1 MCILKDLSVK
11 IKILLL
17 AVIMLVITCIV
28 AAVGIFSNHQ
38 SKQAADDMYNRNLMT
53 TQYLNE
59 ATVQLRT
66 MESDVNFLLLQDFT
80 PENQKLLLDDLIAKA
95 KTIQGDADKIKDI
108 DTGDRAQESLQK
120 LNGNISD
127 FITSA
132 EGAKSLTTSQEDKA
146 KLMKS
151 LSGVKEISARLSELT
166 PDNIQQG
173 KLLFEQSNAVYE
185 RSIKIFL
192 GIILAGLIIG
202 VAAAR
207 IISKNIADPLEES
220 VGLLNAV
227 ADGDLTQDL
236 PPELA
241 DRRDEVGEMVASLE
255 KMQQALRK
263 FLKDVHEEAERSV
276 AMVHEVQELVGALN
290 DGAQDMSAV
299 TEEMAAGMEETAA
312 STSNLENLS
321 DQISASVK
329 SNADEAEKSEAY
341 TNEVAERA
349 SKLKQDMDASSKRA
363 EDVYHQTKGSVEQAI
378 EAAKVVDNITL
389 LTKDITD
396 IAEQTN
402 LLALNAAIEAAR
414 AGEAGRGFSVVA
426 DEVRKL
432 AEQSQ
437 QTAEKI
443 QSLTGRVTS
452 SVSDLSEGANGLLQ
466 FMEQNVAKDY
476 EAITKTA
483 DQYRADADY
492 LRDFA
497 RKSSEAS
504 QGITNDVDTM
514 NNAMTQIAK
523 ATQEEAQGN
532 TQVAE
537 KVTEVADKAN
547 QILEK
552 VRESQEGAE
561 KLKEQVAKFKV

>member
-66 MESDVNFLLLQDFT
+66 MESDVDYLLLQDFT
-80 PENQKLLLDDLIAKA
+80 PENQKLLIDDLIAKA
-95 KTIQGDADKIKDI
+95 KTIQGDADKIKEI
-108 DTGDRAQESLQK
+108 DTGERAQESLQK
-120 LNGNISD
+120 LDGNLAD

-151 LSGVKEISARLSELT
+151 PGGVKEISARLSELT

-173 KLLFEQSNAVYE
+173 KLLFEASNTVYE
-185 RSIKIFL
+185 RTIKIFL
-192 GIILAGLIIG
+192 AILLAGLVIG
-202 VAAAR
+202 VVAAR

-227 ADGDLTQDL
+227 ADGDLTQEL
-236 PPELA
+236 PVELA

-255 KMQQALRK
+255 KMQGALRA

-349 SKLKQDMDASSKRA
+349 SKLKQDMDASSKKA
-363 EDVYHQTKGSVEQAI
+363 QDVYHQTKDSVEEAI

-466 FMEQNVAKDY
+466 FMEQNIAKDY

-514 NNAMTQIAK
+514 NNAITQIAK

-537 KVTEVADKAN
+537 KVTEVAEKAN

>member
-66 MESDVNFLLLQDFT
+66 MESDVDYLLLQDFT
-80 PENQKLLLDDLIAKA
+80 PENQKLLIDDLIAKA
-95 KTIQGDADKIKDI
+95 KTIQGDADKIKEI
-108 DTGDRAQESLQK
+108 DTGERAQESLQK
-120 LNGNISD
+120 LDGNLAD

-151 LSGVKEISARLSELT
+151 LGGVKEISARLSELT

-173 KLLFEQSNAVYE
+173 KLLFEASNTVYE
-185 RSIKIFL
+185 RTIKIFL
-192 GIILAGLIIG
+192 AILLAGLVIG
-202 VAAAR
+202 VVAAR

-227 ADGDLTQDL
+227 ADGDLTQEL
-236 PPELA
+236 PVELA

-255 KMQQALRK
+255 KMQGALRA
-263 FLKDVHEEAERSV
+263 FLKDGHEEAERSV

-349 SKLKQDMDASSKRA
+349 SKLKQDMDASSKKA
-363 EDVYHQTKGSVEQAI
+363 QDVYHQTKDSVEEAI

-466 FMEQNVAKDY
+466 FMEQNIAKDY

-514 NNAMTQIAK
+514 NNAITQIAK

>member
-1 MCILKDLSVK
+1 MKNISVK
-11 IKILLL
+11 IKVLLL

-28 AAVGIFSNHQ
+28 AGVGIYSNHQ
-38 SKQAADDMYNRNLMT
+38 SKQATDDMYNHNLMT
-53 TQYLNE
+53 TQYLND

-66 MESDVNFLLLQDFT
+66 MESDADFLLLQDFT
-80 PENQKLLLDDLIAKA
+80 VENQKLLIDDMIKKAKA
-95 KTIQGDADKIKDI
+95 IQGDADKIKEI
-108 DTGDRAQESLQK
+108 DDGERAQESLAK
-120 LNGNISD
+120 LDQNIND
-127 FITSA
+127 FLTAA
-132 EGAKSLTTSQEDKA
+132 EGAKSLTNSPEDKA

-151 LSGVKEISARLSELT
+151 LGGVKEISARIAELT

-173 KLLFEQSNAVYE
+173 KLHFEESNAVYD
-185 RSIKIFL
+185 RTIKIFL
-192 GIILAGLIIG
+192 GILLAGLVIG
-202 VAAAR
+202 VVAAR
-207 IISKNIADPLEES
+207 LIAKGIADPLEES

-227 ADGDLTQDL
+227 ADGDLTQEL

-241 DRRDEVGEMVASLE
+241 ERRDEVGEMIGALE
-255 KMQQALRK
+255 KMQASLRS
-263 FLKDVHEEAERSV
+263 FLKDVHDEAERSV
-276 AMVHEVQELVGALN
+276 AMVGEVQDLVGSLN
-290 DGAQDMSAV
+290 DSAQDMSAV

-329 SNADEAEKSEAY
+329 ANADEAQKSEAY

-349 SKLKQDMDASSKRA
+349 SQLKKDMDASSKQA
-363 EDVYHQTKGSVEQAI
+363 YDVYHQTKGSVEEAI
-378 EAAKVVDNITL
+378 EAAKVVDHITT
-389 LTKDITD
+389 LTNDITG

-443 QSLTGRVTS
+443 QALTSKVTG
-452 SVSDLSEGANGLLQ
+452 SVNNLSEGANGLLQ
-466 FMEQNVAKDY
+466 FMEQNVTKDY
-476 EAITKTA
+476 EAILKTA
-483 DQYRADADY
+483 DQYRTDADY
-492 LRDFA
+492 LRDFS
-497 RKSSEAS
+497 RKSNTAS
-504 QGITNDVDTM
+504 QAISDDVDTM

-552 VRESQEGAE
+552 VRESQEGAD

>member
-1 MCILKDLSVK
+1 MKNISVK
-11 IKILLL
+11 IKVLLL
-17 AVIMLVITCIV
+17 AVIMLVVTCIV
-28 AAVGIFSNHQ
+28 AAVGIYSNHQ
-38 SKQAADDMYNRNLMT
+38 SKQATDDMYNHNLMT
-53 TQYLNE
+53 TQFLNE

-66 MESDVNFLLLQDFT
+66 MESDADYLLLQDFSV
-80 PENQKLLLDDLIAKA
+80 ENQKLLLDDMISKA
-95 KTIQGDADKIKDI
+95 KTIQGDADKIKEI
-108 DTGDRAQESLQK
+108 DDGERAQESLAK
-120 LNGNISD
+120 LDQNLSEFIS
-127 FITSA
+127 SA
-132 EGAKSLTTSQEDKA
+132 ESAKSLSNSPEDKA

-151 LSGVKEISARLSELT
+151 LGGVKEISARLSELT

-173 KLLFEQSNAVYE
+173 KLHFEESNAVYD
-185 RSIKIFL
+185 RTIKIFL
-192 GIILAGLIIG
+192 AILLVGLVIG
-202 VAAAR
+202 VVAAR
-207 IISKNIADPLEES
+207 QIAKGIADPIEES

-227 ADGDLTQDL
+227 ADGDLTQEL
-236 PPELA
+236 PPDLA
-241 DRRDEVGEMVASLE
+241 ERRDEVGEMIAALE
-255 KMQQALRK
+255 KMQESLRH

-276 AMVHEVQELVGALN
+276 AMVGEVQSLVGTLN
-290 DGAQDMSAV
+290 DSTQDMSAV

-321 DQISASVK
+321 DQISTSVK
-329 SNADEAEKSEAY
+329 ANADEAQKSEAY

-363 EDVYHQTKGSVEQAI
+363 YDVYHQTKGSVEEAI
-378 EAAKVVDNITL
+378 EAAKVVDHITT
-389 LTKDITD
+389 LTNDITG

-443 QSLTGRVTS
+443 QALTSKVTG
-452 SVSDLSEGANGLLQ
+452 SVNNLSEGANGLLQ
-466 FMEQNVAKDY
+466 FMEENVTKDY
-476 EAITKTA
+476 EAILKTA
-483 DQYRADADY
+483 DQYRTDADY

-497 RKSSEAS
+497 RKSNTAS
-504 QGITNDVDTM
+504 QAIAGDVDTM

-537 KVTEVADKAN
+537 KVTDVADKAN
-547 QILEK
+547 QILDK
-552 VRESQEGAE
+552 VRQSQEGAD
-561 KLKEQVAKFKV
+561 KLKEQVAKFKI

>member
-66 MESDVNFLLLQDFT
+66 MESDVDYLLLQDFT
-80 PENQKLLLDDLIAKA
+80 PENQKLLIDDLIAKA
-95 KTIQGDADKIKDI
+95 KTIQGDADKIKEI
-108 DTGDRAQESLQK
+108 DTGERAQESLQK
-120 LNGNISD
+120 LDGNLAD

-151 LSGVKEISARLSELT
+151 LGGVKEISARLSELT

-173 KLLFEQSNAVYE
+173 KLLFEASNTVYE
-185 RSIKIFL
+185 RTIKIFL
-192 GIILAGLIIG
+192 AILLAGLVIG
-202 VAAAR
+202 VVAAR

-227 ADGDLTQDL
+227 ADGDLTQEL
-236 PPELA
+236 PVELA

-255 KMQQALRK
+255 KMQGALRA

-432 AEQSQ
+432 AE
-437 QTAEKI
+437 
-443 QSLTGRVTS
+443 G
-452 SVSDLSEGANGLLQ
+452 
-466 FMEQNVAKDY
+466 
-476 EAITKTA
+476 
-483 DQYRADADY
+483 
-492 LRDFA
+492 
-497 RKSSEAS
+497 SSEAA
-504 QGITNDVDTM
+504 Q
-514 NNAMTQIAK
+514 QIAALISAIQK
-523 ATQEEAQGN
+523 DTDAAVERMKKGTADVESGR
-532 TQVAE
+532 TVVAE
-537 KVTEVADKAN
+537 AGRAFETIAGSVEGLTQGAQKILDEARTASDKAMALVEVMEN
-547 QILEK
+547 IDKSSRAVASET
-552 VRESQEGAE
+552 ESVSAATEEQSASMDEIAQASD
-561 KLKEQVAKFKV
+561 KLSTVANELQASTKKFKI

>member
-1 MCILKDLSVK
+1 MKDLSVK

-28 AAVGIFSNHQ
+28 AAVGIYSNHQ

-66 MESDVNFLLLQDFT
+66 MESDVDYLLLQDFT
-80 PENQKLLLDDLIAKA
+80 PENQKLLIDDLIAKA

-108 DTGDRAQESLQK
+108 DTGDRAQASIEK
-120 LNGNISD
+120 LNGNLSD

-132 EGAKSLTTSQEDKA
+132 ESAKSLTTSQEDKA

-227 ADGDLTQDL
+227 ADGDLTQEL

-241 DRRDEVGEMVASLE
+241 DRSDEVGEMVASLE
-255 KMQQALRK
+255 KMQQALRT

-276 AMVHEVQELVGALN
+276 TMVHEVQELVGALN

-378 EAAKVVDNITL
+378 EAA
-389 LTKDITD
+389 
-396 IAEQTN
+396 
-402 LLALNAAIEAAR
+402 R

-452 SVSDLSEGANGLLQ
+452 SVGDLSEGANGLLQ
-466 FMEQNVAKDY
+466 FMEQNIAKDY

-483 DQYRADADY
+483 EQYLADADY
-492 LRDFA
+492 MRDFA
-497 RKSSEAS
+497 RAGKQTS
-504 QGITNDVDTM
+504 QGITDDVETM

-537 KVTEVADKAN
+537 KVTEVAEKAN

>member
-66 MESDVNFLLLQDFT
+66 MESDVDYLLLQDFT
-80 PENQKLLLDDLIAKA
+80 PENQKLLIDDLIAKA
-95 KTIQGDADKIKDI
+95 KTIQGDADKIKEI
-108 DTGDRAQESLQK
+108 DTGERAQESLQK
-120 LNGNISD
+120 LDGNLAD

-151 LSGVKEISARLSELT
+151 LGGVKEISARLSELT

-173 KLLFEQSNAVYE
+173 KLLFEASNTVYE
-185 RSIKIFL
+185 RTIKIFL
-192 GIILAGLIIG
+192 AILLAGLVIG
-202 VAAAR
+202 VVAAR

-227 ADGDLTQDL
+227 ADGDLTQEL
-236 PPELA
+236 PVELA

-255 KMQQALRK
+255 KMQGALRA

-349 SKLKQDMDASSKRA
+349 SKLKQDMDASSKKA
-363 EDVYHQTKGSVEQAI
+363 QDVYHQTKDSVEEAI

-402 LLALNAAIEAAR
+402 LLALNASIEAAR
-414 AGEAGRGFSVVA
+414 AGEHGRGFTVVA
-426 DEVRKL
+426 EEVGKL
-432 AEQSQ
+432 ANESQ
-437 QTAEKI
+437 HSAEKI
-443 QSLTGRVTS
+443 ARLIKNIQTDTDQAVASMQEGRTAVKEGAASVEHLRAMFQSINEHVG
-452 SVSDLSEGANGLLQ
+452 SVSGQ
-466 FMEQNVAKDY
+466 IEQ
-476 EAITKTA
+476 ISTA
-483 DQYRADADY
+483 
-492 LRDFA
+492 
-497 RKSSEAS
+497 
-504 QGITNDVDTM
+504 V
-514 NNAMTQIAK
+514 
-523 ATQEEAQGN
+523 
-532 TQVAE
+532 E
-537 KVTEVADKAN
+537 KVAHSAEIITHGVANIGTHSDNVSTHIQSVSAATEEQSASAEE
-547 QILEK
+547 IASAS
-552 VRESQEGAE
+552 ESLA
-561 KLKEQVAKFKV
+561 KLAQDQQQALAHFQF

>member
-66 MESDVNFLLLQDFT
+66 MESDVDYLLLQDFT
-80 PENQKLLLDDLIAKA
+80 PENQKLLIDDLIAKA
-95 KTIQGDADKIKDI
+95 KTIQGDADKIKEI
-108 DTGDRAQESLQK
+108 DTGERAQESLQK
-120 LNGNISD
+120 LDGNLAD

-151 LSGVKEISARLSELT
+151 LGGVKEISARLSELT

-173 KLLFEQSNAVYE
+173 KLLFEASNTVYE
-185 RSIKIFL
+185 RTIKIFL
-192 GIILAGLIIG
+192 AILLAGLVIG
-202 VAAAR
+202 VVAAR

-227 ADGDLTQDL
+227 ADGDLTQEL
-236 PPELA
+236 PVELA

-255 KMQQALRK
+255 KMQGALRA

-349 SKLKQDMDASSKRA
+349 SKLKQDMDASSKKA
-363 EDVYHQTKGSVEQAI
+363 QDVYHQTKDSVEEAI
-378 EAAKVVDNITL
+378 EAAKVVHNITL

-466 FMEQNVAKDY
+466 FMEQNIAKDY

-552 VRESQEGAE
+552 VRESQEGAD

>member
-1 MCILKDLSVK
+1 MKDLSVK

-151 LSGVKEISARLSELT
+151 LSGVKEISARIAELT

-173 KLLFEQSNAVYE
+173 KLLFEQSNEVYE

-192 GIILAGLIIG
+192 AIILAGLVIG
-202 VAAAR
+202 VVAAR
-207 IISKNIADPLEES
+207 MIAKNIAGPLGES

-227 ADGDLTQDL
+227 ADGDLTQEL

-241 DRRDEVGEMVASLE
+241 DRRDEVGEMVAALE
-255 KMQQALRK
+255 KMQEALRT
-263 FLKDVHEEAERSV
+263 FLRDVHEEAERSV
-276 AMVHEVQELVGALN
+276 AMVHEVQGLVGKLN
-290 DGAQDMSAV
+290 DSAQDMSAV

-312 STSNLENLS
+312 STSNLQNLS

-329 SNADEAEKSEAY
+329 ANADEAQKSESY
-341 TNEVAERA
+341 TDEVAMRA
-349 SKLKQDMDASSKRA
+349 SKLKQDMDASGKQA
-363 EDVYHQTKGSVEQAI
+363 YDVYHQTKGSVEEAI
-378 EAAKVVDNITL
+378 KAAKIVENITM
-389 LTKDITD
+389 LTGDITD

-443 QSLTGRVTS
+443 QALTGRVTS
-452 SVSDLSEGANGLLQ
+452 SVNDLSEGANGLLQ
-466 FMEQNVAKDY
+466 FMEQNVTKDY
-476 EAITKTA
+476 ETILKTA
-483 DQYRADADY
+483 DQYRTDADY

-497 RKSSEAS
+497 RKSNAAS
-504 QGITNDVDTM
+504 QGITEDVDTM

-523 ATQEEAQGN
+523 ATHEEAQGN
-532 TQVAE
+532 TTVAE
-537 KVTEVADKAN
+537 KVTDVADMAN

-552 VRESQEGAE
+552 VRESQEGAD